1 MPNTDTAKRAL
12 RKSERK
18 QVLNLRKKRELLGVI
33 KDYKKTIEAGD
44 TASATSKLS
53 NVFKK
58 LDKAARVNLIKRGRA
73 SRLKSRLSK
82 RLTKANS
89 PETPNPEG

>member
-1 MPNTDTAKRAL
+1 MPNTDAAKRAL

-18 QVLNLRKKRELLGVI
+18 QVLNLRRKRELLGVI
-33 KDYKKTIEAGD
+33 KDYKKTVISGD
-44 TASATSKLS
+44 TVSATEKLS

-58 LDKAARVNLIKRGRA
+58 LDKAARINLIKKGKA

-82 RLTKANS
+82 RLVKTNVQENS
-89 PETPNPEG
+89 